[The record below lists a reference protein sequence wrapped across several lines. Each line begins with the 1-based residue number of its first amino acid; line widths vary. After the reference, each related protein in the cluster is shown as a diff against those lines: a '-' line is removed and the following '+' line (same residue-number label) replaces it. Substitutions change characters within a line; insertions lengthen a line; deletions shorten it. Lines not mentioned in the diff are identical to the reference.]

1 VVNLTQDDVLDE
13 LILCAT
19 GRVSAQKAVVDLRD
33 IGTAELDRE
42 NQEVSK

>member
-1 VVNLTQDDVLDE
+1 VLDE

-19 GRVSAQKAVVDLRD
+19 GRASTQQAVIDLRN

-42 NQEVSK
+42 KQEVSK